1 MPDRTW
7 RRRLRRSNATPLPSL
22 YDVHPEA
29 RGASSHELGLQTIPV
44 AEIAG
49 TAVEGPDQRASD
61 FLPPP
66 ALRSRDWAGRWQRLR
81 TAAEQLEVLPPIDVI
96 RAAGAYWVVDGH
108 NRVAAAL
115 AQGQLEID
123 ALVRGIR
130 LPGEPPQ
137 TPGGSLAAMLEG
149 GDRLRAAGQGRLS
162 PGAQLEQAA
171 TFDPDAVSDPPAAP
185 EAPEEPEA
193 PEAPETPEAPEAPQ
207 APEAHEA
214 P

>member
-1 MPDRTW
+1 
-7 RRRLRRSNATPLPSL
+7 LRRSNATPLPSL

-49 TAVEGPDQRASD
+49 TAVEGPDQRGSD

-66 ALRSRDWAGRWQRLR
+66 ALRSRDWAARWQRLR

-96 RAAGAYWVVDGH
+96 RAAGTYWVVDGH

-162 PGAQLEQAA
+162 PGAQLERPSNPRTVTTADER
-171 TFDPDAVSDPPAAP
+171 TDPTSDPEAQPISEPDPRSAP
-185 EAPEEPEA
+185 
-193 PEAPETPEAPEAPQ
+193 
-207 APEAHEA
+207 
-214 P
+214 